1 MNNLY
6 IVGFM
11 GAGKSTIGSLLKEK
25 TKQNFYDLDKEIEKS
40 TNLKISKI
48 FEIYGER
55 YFRKLETKI
64 LKNIAKQNNY
74 IVSTGGGTILK
85 RKNLKIMQKSGTI
98 LFLNCKLS
106 ICLNRI
112 KNKNARPLLLTNK
125 QKIENMFNKRQKK
138 YLKIANITVENY
150 KTKKDCLNL
159 ILEKLKYYRPLD

>member
-1 MNNLY
+1 
-6 IVGFM
+6 M

-25 TKQNFYDLDKEIEKS
+25 TKQNFYDLDEEIEKS

-98 LFLNCKLS
+98 LFLNCPLS

-112 KNKNARPLLLTNK
+112 KNKNTRPLLLNNK

-150 KTKKDCLNL
+150 KTKEDCLNL

>member
-25 TKQNFYDLDKEIEKS
+25 TTHDFYDLDNEIEKL
-40 TNLKISKI
+40 TNLKIQKI

-55 YFRKLETKI
+55 YFRKLETKV
-64 LKNIAKQNNY
+64 LKNIAKEKNY

-85 RKNLKIMQKSGTI
+85 RKNLKIMKKSGTI
-98 LFLNCKLS
+98 LFLSCPLS

-112 KNKNARPLLLTNK
+112 ENKNTRPLLLNSK
-125 QKIENMFNKRQKK
+125 KNIENMFKKRQKK
-138 YLKIANITVENY
+138 YLKIADITIKNY
-150 KTKKDCLNL
+150 TTKEDCLNL